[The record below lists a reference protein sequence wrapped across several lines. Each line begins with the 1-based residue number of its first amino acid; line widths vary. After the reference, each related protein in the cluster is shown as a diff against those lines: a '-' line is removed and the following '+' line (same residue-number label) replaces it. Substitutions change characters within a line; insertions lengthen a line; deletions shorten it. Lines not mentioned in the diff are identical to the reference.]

1 MQMKEKK
8 GLGRLEKERN
18 ELMHSGAVL
27 SHSVGADSVQP
38 YGL

>member
-18 ELMHSGAVL
+18 ELMQSGAVL
-27 SHSVGADSVQP
+27 SHLVVSDSVRP